1 MSDEYLSL
9 AIQQA
14 IQDDAKAQQQAQAQK
29 AIQAKQ
35 AAQAQQVQQ
44 AQQVASAPVAPP
56 QDVGQR
62 ASQIANSMGNNPI
75 GMMGDLGSTVVNN
88 APYIAIPAALYAL
101 HKMVAGG
108 SQGGYGQAGQSNVPQ
123 SMPLYPEQA
132 AQQSALQQ
140 SAPQPVQQVPV
151 VDNQGLVGGLFPPPP
166 AADAP
171 VQGQPAIPLTEKQL
185 QPNPYLGGTDFSKVD
200 LATRITQLEQQG
212 LPFDKALEQGRTEL
226 QNWFDYQNSNKQQV
240 RQTQGMQTAAPV
252 QGQPDI
258 PLTKEQLIAKSLGEI
273 QQETGKKNI
282 PAGNPKVTA
291 GEVGSL
297 VESEKNAA
305 ANQQAAY
312 SKANPKPPGEE
323 RWLAGQWQ
331 SKKNPE
337 RAKTLIEGLKS
348 SLPEGEKL
356 QFPVNSETGKPMG
369 GMPSREHVINFT
381 NDLLGTK
388 MSSEEFKDFKI
399 TPEHLDKMH
408 EELTKRLESAKTPE
422 AIAKAQ
428 KGFATLGMLAGMAGV
443 GLAGIGAYSAYQHGK
458 KTGDWSD
465 LGQMAMD
472 TGAGLIKGLRG
483 AAAVPYAFA
492 THTGSLNSNES
503 EELAKRTKMP
513 PTISR
518 K

>member
-1 MSDEYLSL
+1 MVNGGQQMSDEYLSL

-56 QDVGQR
+56 QNVGQR

-123 SMPLYPEQA
+123 SMPLYPNQA
-132 AQQSALQQ
+132 AQQSAPQQ

-151 VDNQGLVGGLFPPPP
+151 AEAMAN
-166 AADAP
+166 
-171 VQGQPAIPLTEKQL
+171 
-185 QPNPYLGGTDFSKVD
+185 
-200 LATRITQLEQQG
+200 EQQ
-212 LPFDKALEQGRTEL
+212 LVEQATNEMKA
-226 QNWFDYQNSNKQQV
+226 
-240 RQTQGMQTAAPV
+240 
-252 QGQPDI
+252 
-258 PLTKEQLIAKSLGEI
+258 
-273 QQETGKKNI
+273 ETGKENI

-356 QFPVNSETGKPMG
+356 QFPVNPETGKPMG

-428 KGFATLGMLAGMAGV
+428 KGFATLGMLAGMTGV

-465 LGQMAMD
+465 LGKMAMD

-483 AAAVPYAFA
+483 VAAVPYAFA

>member
-35 AAQAQQVQQ
+35 AAQDQQVQQ

-56 QDVGQR
+56 QNVGQK

-123 SMPLYPEQA
+123 SMPLYPNQA
-132 AQQSALQQ
+132 AQQSAPQQ

-151 VDNQGLVGGLFPPPP
+151 AEAMAN
-166 AADAP
+166 
-171 VQGQPAIPLTEKQL
+171 
-185 QPNPYLGGTDFSKVD
+185 
-200 LATRITQLEQQG
+200 EQQ
-212 LPFDKALEQGRTEL
+212 LVEQATNEMKA
-226 QNWFDYQNSNKQQV
+226 
-240 RQTQGMQTAAPV
+240 
-252 QGQPDI
+252 
-258 PLTKEQLIAKSLGEI
+258 
-273 QQETGKKNI
+273 ETGKENI

-356 QFPVNSETGKPMG
+356 QFPVNPETGKPMG

-428 KGFATLGMLAGMAGV
+428 KGFATLGMLAGMTGV

-458 KTGDWSD
+458 KTSDWSD

-503 EELAKRTKMP
+503 EDLAKLAKMP

>member
-29 AIQAKQ
+29 AIQEKQ

-123 SMPLYPEQA
+123 SMPLYPNQA
-132 AQQSALQQ
+132 AQQSAPQQ

-151 VDNQGLVGGLFPPPP
+151 AEAMAN
-166 AADAP
+166 
-171 VQGQPAIPLTEKQL
+171 
-185 QPNPYLGGTDFSKVD
+185 
-200 LATRITQLEQQG
+200 EQQ
-212 LPFDKALEQGRTEL
+212 LVEQATNEMKA
-226 QNWFDYQNSNKQQV
+226 
-240 RQTQGMQTAAPV
+240 
-252 QGQPDI
+252 
-258 PLTKEQLIAKSLGEI
+258 
-273 QQETGKKNI
+273 ETGKENI

-356 QFPVNSETGKPMG
+356 QFPVNPETGKPMG

-428 KGFATLGMLAGMAGV
+428 KGFATLGMLAGMTGV

-458 KTGDWSD
+458 KTSDWSD

>member
-35 AAQAQQVQQ
+35 AAQDQQVQQ

-123 SMPLYPEQA
+123 SMPLYPNQA
-132 AQQSALQQ
+132 AQQSAPQQ

-151 VDNQGLVGGLFPPPP
+151 AEAMAN
-166 AADAP
+166 
-171 VQGQPAIPLTEKQL
+171 
-185 QPNPYLGGTDFSKVD
+185 
-200 LATRITQLEQQG
+200 EQQ
-212 LPFDKALEQGRTEL
+212 LVEQATNEMKA
-226 QNWFDYQNSNKQQV
+226 
-240 RQTQGMQTAAPV
+240 
-252 QGQPDI
+252 
-258 PLTKEQLIAKSLGEI
+258 
-273 QQETGKKNI
+273 ETGKENI

-356 QFPVNSETGKPMG
+356 QFPVNPETGKPMG

-428 KGFATLGMLAGMAGV
+428 KGFATLGMLAGMTGV

-465 LGQMAMD
+465 LGKMAMD

-503 EELAKRTKMP
+503 EDLAKLAKMP

>member
-75 GMMGDLGSTVVNN
+75 GMMVDLGSTVVNN

-101 HKMVAGG
+101 HKMVAGN

-123 SMPLYPEQA
+123 SMPLYPNQA
-132 AQQSALQQ
+132 AQQSAPQQ

-151 VDNQGLVGGLFPPPP
+151 AEAMAN
-166 AADAP
+166 
-171 VQGQPAIPLTEKQL
+171 
-185 QPNPYLGGTDFSKVD
+185 
-200 LATRITQLEQQG
+200 EQQ
-212 LPFDKALEQGRTEL
+212 LVEQATNEMKA
-226 QNWFDYQNSNKQQV
+226 
-240 RQTQGMQTAAPV
+240 
-252 QGQPDI
+252 
-258 PLTKEQLIAKSLGEI
+258 
-273 QQETGKKNI
+273 ETGKENI

-356 QFPVNSETGKPMG
+356 QFPVNPETGKPMG

-428 KGFATLGMLAGMAGV
+428 KGFATLGMLAGMTGV

-458 KTGDWSD
+458 KTSDWSD

-503 EELAKRTKMP
+503 EELAKRAKMP

>member
-35 AAQAQQVQQ
+35 AAQDQQVQQ

-56 QDVGQR
+56 QNVGQR

-123 SMPLYPEQA
+123 SMPLYPNQA
-132 AQQSALQQ
+132 AQQSAPQQ

-151 VDNQGLVGGLFPPPP
+151 AEAMAN
-166 AADAP
+166 
-171 VQGQPAIPLTEKQL
+171 
-185 QPNPYLGGTDFSKVD
+185 
-200 LATRITQLEQQG
+200 EQQ
-212 LPFDKALEQGRTEL
+212 LVEQATNEMKA
-226 QNWFDYQNSNKQQV
+226 
-240 RQTQGMQTAAPV
+240 
-252 QGQPDI
+252 
-258 PLTKEQLIAKSLGEI
+258 
-273 QQETGKKNI
+273 ETGKENI

-356 QFPVNSETGKPMG
+356 QFPVNPETGKPMG

-428 KGFATLGMLAGMAGV
+428 KGFATLGMLAGMTGV

-465 LGQMAMD
+465 LGKMAMD

-503 EELAKRTKMP
+503 EDLAKLAKMP

>member
-35 AAQAQQVQQ
+35 AAQDQQVQQ

-123 SMPLYPEQA
+123 SMPLYPNQA
-132 AQQSALQQ
+132 AQQSAPQQ

-151 VDNQGLVGGLFPPPP
+151 AEAMAN
-166 AADAP
+166 
-171 VQGQPAIPLTEKQL
+171 
-185 QPNPYLGGTDFSKVD
+185 
-200 LATRITQLEQQG
+200 EQQ
-212 LPFDKALEQGRTEL
+212 LVEQATNEMKA
-226 QNWFDYQNSNKQQV
+226 
-240 RQTQGMQTAAPV
+240 
-252 QGQPDI
+252 
-258 PLTKEQLIAKSLGEI
+258 
-273 QQETGKKNI
+273 ETGKENI

-356 QFPVNSETGKPMG
+356 QFPVNPETGKPMG

-428 KGFATLGMLAGMAGV
+428 KGFATLGMLAGMTGV

-503 EELAKRTKMP
+503 EDLAKLAKMP